1 VVDYPVI
8 SGNRP
13 LHSWQVFLLVPYETA
28 ILSAAFAG
36 VLGWLYMC
44 GLPRLHH
51 PLFDAEVTLRAGQD
65 RYLLVFRDAGG
76 LKDWAFRQLKPL
88 AVHEVEP

>member
-1 VVDYPVI
+1 
-8 SGNRP
+8 
-13 LHSWQVFLLVPYETA
+13 
-28 ILSAAFAG
+28 
-36 VLGWLYMC
+36 MC

-65 RYLLVFRDAGG
+65 RYLLVFRNAGG
-76 LKDWAFRQLKPL
+76 LKDWAFRHLKPL